1 MNVYFGDNTVVIN
14 VDESCAVMWAQQDAD
29 RLIAWSK
36 ATKLSIDKRKQ
47 DNDAILRVTLS

>member
-1 MNVYFGDNTVVIN
+1 MNVYFGDNTVSTN

-29 RLIAWSK
+29 RLIAWSR

-47 DNDAILRVTLS
+47 DNEAVLRVSI